1 MSIPGSLMLR
11 RALAGEAA
19 VWVRVESALGSVPR
33 ESGASMLVDASGLA
47 AGTIGGGRLEFEA
60 MARARRMLDGHERT
74 AMMRLALGPS
84 LGQCCGGSVTVSF
97 RWVDA
102 DELPWIAPLA
112 ALEQHG
118 GVSWLS
124 TTLGGAACPHSVVT
138 GSEPEPD
145 SASAG
150 ASASDGVL
158 VSRLDSRPWPIW
170 VFGAGHVGEALVRV
184 LATLPSR
191 ITWVDPRGSQFPAGL
206 PANVDCV
213 EADSPAHEVRA
224 VPPGADVL
232 VMTHSH
238 ALDFD
243 LCVALLARDDLGQIG
258 LIGSHTK
265 AASFRGRLARR
276 GIGADR
282 IARLQCPIGA
292 APGGDPQGR
301 HTLDRQPGAIAVS
314 VAFDLWR
321 RRRALQPAPQ
331 DAATPTPTPTLD
343 SDDGRDA
350 LRRVPDSRL
359 GPAR

>member
-11 RALAGEAA
+11 CALAGEAA

-60 MARARRMLDGHERT
+60 MSRARRMLDGHERT
-74 AMMRLALGPS
+74 ATMRLALGPS
-84 LGQCCGGSVTVSF
+84 LGQCCGGSVSVSL
-97 RWVDA
+97 RRVDA
-102 DELPWIAPLA
+102 DELSWVAPLA
-112 ALEQHG
+112 ALEQDG

-124 TTLGGAACPHSVVT
+124 TTLGGAVRPHSVVS
-138 GSEPEPD
+138 GSAP
-145 SASAG
+145 ASAG
-150 ASASDGVL
+150 ACASDGVL
-158 VSRLDSRPWPIW
+158 VSRLESRPWPVW

-184 LATLPSR
+184 LATLPAR
-191 ITWVDPRGSQFPAGL
+191 ITWVDPRGSQFPADL
-206 PANVDCV
+206 PENVDCI

-224 VPPGADVL
+224 IPPGADVL

-258 LIGSHTK
+258 LIGSQTK

-292 APGGDPQGR
+292 APGGDPQVR
-301 HTLDRQPGAIAVS
+301 HPLDRQPGAIAVS
-314 VAFDLWR
+314 VAFDLWQR
-321 RRRALQPAPQ
+321 RRTSPPAAQ
-331 DAATPTPTPTLD
+331 DAATPTRH

-350 LRRVPDSRL
+350 LRRVSDSPGSAPSRRN
-359 GPAR
+359 PAR